1 MKTIDIKILDARM
14 GEYLPSYATSGSAG
28 LDLRACIDE
37 PMEIMPGETKLIP
50 TGLAIHIAD
59 PGYAALI
66 LPRSGLGHKHG
77 IVLGNLVGLIDSDY
91 QGQLMVSTW
100 NRGTDA
106 FTLNPMER
114 LAQLVIV
121 PVLQVGFNVVE
132 EFEVSDRGAGGFGST
147 GKK

>member
-66 LPRSGLGHKHG
+66 LPRS
-77 IVLGNLVGLIDSDY
+77 
-91 QGQLMVSTW
+91 
-100 NRGTDA
+100 
-106 FTLNPMER
+106 
-114 LAQLVIV
+114 
-121 PVLQVGFNVVE
+121 
-132 EFEVSDRGAGGFGST
+132 
-147 GKK
+147 